1 MRLPAVRCIENRSVS
16 LDIFRRLR
24 FFSAC
29 LQPLQFGGVNV
40 LGGLP
45 KWVLP
50 SEGHRLDGFPRTDCP
65 VEHTMVIFLVAT
77 EHEVGVNRT
86 CECGGPAADVHDVFP
101 GLVAF
106 RLVMDRKT
114 IFLQ

>member
-1 MRLPAVRCIENRSVS
+1 
-16 LDIFRRLR
+16 
-24 FFSAC
+24 
-29 LQPLQFGGVNV
+29 
-40 LGGLP
+40 
-45 KWVLP
+45 
-50 SEGHRLDGFPRTDCP
+50 
-65 VEHTMVIFLVAT
+65 MVIFLVAT